1 MAELA
6 LREPYLK
13 YVCLHLFCIFF
24 GNEVPQAIF
33 LQCVMRLDMRSFMVT
48 NWWSFFALGNQR
60 AQLPT
65 IATAVSALLILST
78 IAALVILALDYF
90 DYRNRIPID
99 H

>member
-1 MAELA
+1 MCYAVGYAILYGYELV
-6 LREPYLK
+6 E
-13 YVCLHLFCIFF
+13 
-24 GNEVPQAIF
+24 
-33 LQCVMRLDMRSFMVT
+33 
-48 NWWSFFALGNQR
+48 FFALGNQR

>member
-1 MAELA
+1 LLAFVLYLLWKRSTPSYLLAVCYAVGYAILYGYELV
-6 LREPYLK
+6 E
-13 YVCLHLFCIFF
+13 
-24 GNEVPQAIF
+24 
-33 LQCVMRLDMRSFMVT
+33 
-48 NWWSFFALGNQR
+48 FFALGNQR